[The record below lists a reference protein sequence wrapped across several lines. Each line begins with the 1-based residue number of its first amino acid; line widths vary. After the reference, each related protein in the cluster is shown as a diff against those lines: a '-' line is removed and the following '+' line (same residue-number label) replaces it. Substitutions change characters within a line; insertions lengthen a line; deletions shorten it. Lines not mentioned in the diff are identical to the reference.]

1 MESLEA
7 SEVGLG
13 QMHGEVIGN
22 DGAAHAQRAARV
34 ELANESTT
42 YLDGLQAAAKRLAE
56 PSLDKPFEPALEP
69 LESHWERS

>member
-7 SEVGLG
+7 GEVGFR
-13 QMHGEVIGN
+13 QIDGELIGD
-22 DGAAHAQRAARV
+22 DGAAHAQRPPRV

-42 YLDGLQAAAKRLAE
+42 DLYGLQAAAKRLAE

-69 LESHWERS
+69 LESHCDRS